1 MAALP
6 TLQGASLPGM
16 PTLPNG
22 KATVAPPKVS
32 GDANMELEDVGP
44 QEDKL
49 PLHEDVMQLAR
60 VGEIGS
66 IQKLFDEGKVDAK
79 LKDKEGIT
87 PLHVSK
93 CSTIKLRRAGQP
105 GNIWIIVGSYQQSL
119 RCMQIPD

>member
-1 MAALP
+1 MAAP
-6 TLQGASLPGM
+6 SNTEGAPSTSM

-22 KATVAPPKVS
+22 KASVAHPKVS
-32 GDANMELEDVGP
+32 GDDNMELEDVGQ

-60 VGEIGS
+60 VGEIAS

-79 LKDKEGIT
+79 FSDKEGIT

-93 CSTIKLRRAGQP
+93 SNVSKF
-105 GNIWIIVGSYQQSL
+105 
-119 RCMQIPD
+119 